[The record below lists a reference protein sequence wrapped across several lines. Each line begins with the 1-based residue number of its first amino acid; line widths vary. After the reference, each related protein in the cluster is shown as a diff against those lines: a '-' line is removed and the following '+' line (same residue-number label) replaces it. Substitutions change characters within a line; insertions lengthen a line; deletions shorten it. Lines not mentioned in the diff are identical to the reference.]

1 MNFESPQDCSRFLV
15 GNGLVGLCPETQN
28 LVACM
33 DILVRMCA
41 CDPAE
46 KKQARY
52 NQCKQNYIAFASRAT
67 GFSSVLLSKCPND
80 NRINFYLNGQLLC
93 SVTR

>member
-1 MNFESPQDCSRFLV
+1 MNFNSPNDCYHFLV
-15 GNGLVGLCPETQN
+15 GNGLVGICPETQN

-41 CDPAE
+41 CDPAD

-52 NQCKQNYIAFASRAT
+52 NQCKQNYIAFASRA
-67 GFSSVLLSKCPND
+67 GSFSAVLLAKIPND
-80 NRINFYLNGQLLC
+80 NRINFYLNNQLLC
-93 SVTR
+93 SITR